1 MEVAIVECNRE
12 DELDQ
17 ALSSAFQFHVFCIPR
32 GDFSPPQ
39 GLKALSK
46 AFDLT
51 NGSGRCYAFFLGDFE
66 LGFIVGRLALE
77 HQVTFYTHRSTIESF
92 QYVNV
97 KVKQLSEAT
106 PGRESPSP
114 KPSDPSEEA
123 TNLFLRQVEEKYRA
137 SFLLNPMTRAAKKV
151 SVIAQMRNI
160 ADGIL
165 GSYRSKNPYFLE
177 SCPTSEDLS
186 ERLYEDLRRK
196 GVLVERLGQV
206 EYLVQGSQAPRPVIS
221 APNAQR
227 LTFALK
233 QDTLHKYLEKFLL
246 LPGVRATKEKSARAQ
261 LTNLAKGGVTAIR
274 TKHGANVDIPTEE
287 IVSSELFESLVARKV
302 IVLEGLNV
310 QYSDRAI
317 EELANDSGA
326 VERMCEEQG
335 STEKTASQPDLKTA
349 ILREALGKYYQKF
362 LLSSLTA
369 AKTTKGVKEQIKNFV
384 QGSVTS
390 AAKTNSD
397 LYRVLP
403 SVDEL
408 TDRLYRL
415 LVTRKVVVTVGAGV
429 RYNQEA
435 IDTLERDMAD
445 MTLWEEE
452 EVEDCGAVQKLQG
465 CVEKQVLTQCREY
478 TAISLGAILELAKR
492 SVMSTLAF
500 KSGSKSSA
508 SVPALAKEVL
518 FSLLDSS
525 ELHLPPSAPS
535 LQVLRASFDRYS
547 SLEVTVGDAEDDG
560 PGA

>member
-1 MEVAIVECNRE
+1 MEVAIVECSRE

-17 ALSSAFQFHVFCIPR
+17 VLPSSYQFHVFCIPR

-46 AFDLT
+46 TFDLS

-97 KVKQLSEAT
+97 KVKRLSEAT
-106 PGRESPSP
+106 RGRESPSP
-114 KPSDPSEEA
+114 QPSECPEEA
-123 TNLFLRQVEEKYRA
+123 SFFLRQVEEKYRA
-137 SFLLNPMTRAAKKV
+137 SFLLNPLTRAAKKA
-151 SVIAQMRNI
+151 SVLAQMRNI
-160 ADGIL
+160 AEGVL
-165 GSYRSKNPYFLE
+165 GSYRSRGPFLME
-177 SCPTSEDLS
+177 ICPSSEDLA

-206 EYLVQGSQAPRPVIS
+206 EYLVQGVQTSKPVVS
-221 APNAQR
+221 APNTQR
-227 LTFALK
+227 LTTGLK
-233 QDTLHKYLEKFLL
+233 LDTLHKYMEKFLL
-246 LPGVRATKEKSARAQ
+246 QPGVRAIKEKSARAQ

-287 IVSSELFESLVARKV
+287 IVSLELFDSLVARKV
-302 IVLEGLNV
+302 ILLEGLNV
-310 QYSDRAI
+310 QYSDEAI
-317 EELANDSGA
+317 EELANDTAALESL
-326 VERMCEEQG
+326 CEGRGNEG
-335 STEKTASQPDLKTA
+335 KTASQPDLKTA

-390 AAKTNSD
+390 AAKSHPD

-403 SVDEL
+403 SVDDL

-415 LVTRKVVVTVGAGV
+415 LLTRKVVVTVGSGV
-429 RYNQEA
+429 RYSQDA
-435 IDTLERDMAD
+435 IDTLERDMAE

-452 EVEDCGAVQKLQG
+452 EEPQDCAGPKLQG
-465 CVEKQVLTQCREY
+465 AVEKQVLAQCREY
-478 TAISLGAILELAKR
+478 AKLTLGAILELAKR

-508 SVPALAKEVL
+508 SVPSVAKEVL
-518 FSLLDSS
+518 FSLLDSE
-525 ELHLPPSAPS
+525 ELHLPPSSPS
-535 LQVLRASFDRYS
+535 LQALKASFDRYS
-547 SLEVTVGDAEDDG
+547 SLEVTIGDVEDDG